1 MKQKTKQ
8 RQLPSSITGA
18 VIKEVAKNFEVK
30 TSWAAEAL
38 NKIYSKT
45 KDESEAWLK
54 ESFKK
59 EFPNA
64 GKQEKLC
71 MKELIRISY
80 AVPGL
85 KTVTDLKDIK
95 KSLTL
100 PENPDEE
107 SIPKSDKKAKKE
119 KHERATPK
127 STELRE
133 VYNYPENCENKK
145 AYRVKMRK
153 QKADLLAAIENA
165 KSESDKA
172 KAEKAYKEFRK
183 KTYIE

>member
-1 MKQKTKQ
+1 MKNKNQK
-8 RQLPSSITGA
+8 QLPSQITGG
-18 VIKEVAKNFEVK
+18 VVKEVAKSFQVK
-30 TSWAAEAL
+30 TVWAVEAL
-38 NKIYSKT
+38 NKIYSKS
-45 KDESEAWLK
+45 KEEALDWLK
-54 ESFKK
+54 DSFKK

-95 KSLTL
+95 KAESK
-100 PENPDEE
+100 EE
-107 SIPKSDKKAKKE
+107 PSEKAPKDKKE
-119 KHERATPK
+119 KKEKREKATPK

-133 VYNYPENCENKK
+133 VYNYPKDCENKK

-153 QKADLLAAIENA
+153 QKADLLDAIA
-165 KSESDKA
+165 KAKDEKEKA
-172 KAEKAYKEFRK
+172 KAEKAYADFRK
-183 KTYIE
+183 STYIE